1 MSSIQN
7 QNGNLVG
14 TLKPQGV
21 LTGTVNKTLG
31 VLKGKISKPTLV
43 TGDLPIYDGPHIIT
57 PLVDNPQILSTAG
70 RYTKH
75 DIIVEEIPYAEVSN
89 SAGGTT
95 VIIG

>member
-7 QNGNLVG
+7 QNGNLIG
-14 TLKPQGV
+14 ALKPQGV
-21 LTGTVNKTLG
+21 LKGTINKAQG
-31 VLKGKISKPTLV
+31 VLKAKISKPTLV
-43 TGDLPIYDGPHIIT
+43 IDDLPIYDGPHIIT

-70 RYTKH
+70 RYNKL
-75 DIIVEEIPYAEVSN
+75 DIVVEEIPYAEVTN